1 MSRDAVDAFEGL
13 DTDVTRRGALK
24 AFAGLGVLAGAGKAA
39 DNVLLGYGALVG
51 TNLVEQDLAAQ
62 VGQRFG
68 PHPTTFDVGDH
79 AVTLGRGRI
88 EVTDADENRVEV
100 LHVTESTPERA
111 ATIDDEHGLD
121 GGPLEQLVADL
132 QAIRAG
138 AFSFEFSRAP
148 AFFERLDASNHRP
161 FTVGAVR
168 GPAFDGVAP
177 ETIREFADVEP
188 ANTAALAEGIA
199 TGFREYTGYDT
210 PQYVA
215 GSIEDNVLLGAIDL
229 REYFRSPTSYDAI
242 LSGRVSGLF
251 CYHFTYRSIEAFHA
265 VAPHRQTAPVV
276 GAVVTDARHK
286 HVYTGLA
293 SVVREDGEL
302 VVPMTFV
309 DYMHSTQYDDFGLR
323 GVLGEGIEAYDRRHR
338 TDGVYWNRYARW

>member
-1 MSRDAVDAFEGL
+1 MSRDAADASAES
-13 DTDVTRRGALK
+13 DATVTRRGALK
-24 AFAGLGVLAGAGKAA
+24 AFAGTGVLAGAGKAV
-39 DNVLLGYGALVG
+39 DNVLLGYGEVVG
-51 TNLVEQDLAAQ
+51 TNLVEQDLETL
-62 VGQRFG
+62 VDRRFG
-68 PHPTTFDVGDH
+68 PRTTSLRVGDR
-79 AVTLGRGRI
+79 TLALRDGRI
-88 EVTDADENRVEV
+88 EVADADGRALVAIDAAD
-100 LHVTESTPERA
+100 TSPERA
-111 ATIDDEHGLD
+111 AEIDEEHDLE

-132 QAIRAG
+132 RAIRDG
-138 AFSFEFSRAP
+138 EYSFEFSRSP
-148 AFFERLDASNHRP
+148 AFFDRVDAADARP

-177 ETIREFADVEP
+177 ETIREFAGVDP
-188 ANTAALAEGIA
+188 ANVESLVEGIA
-199 TGFREYTGYDT
+199 SGFREHTGYDT

-215 GSIEDNVLLGAIDL
+215 GSIQDNVLFDAVDL
-229 REYFRSPTSYDAI
+229 RAYFRSPTSYDAI
-242 LSGRVSGLF
+242 LSGAVSGLF

-265 VAPHRQTAPVV
+265 VAPHRQSVAVA

-293 SVVREDGEL
+293 SVVREGGDL

-309 DYMHSTQYDDFGLR
+309 DYMHSTQYDDFRLR